1 MKYIMFRKEK
11 DGAITHYPVLFP
23 NDLVHDDVAECLM
36 TGPLKGFSVRSAGFV
51 SSIGKGEGVHGRS
64 DTLDAFSHPDDKDI
78 INGQDYGAAFDFT
91 NA

>member
-1 MKYIMFRKEK
+1 MKYIMFKKERN
-11 DGAITHYPVLFP
+11 GAITHYPVLFP
-23 NDLVHDDVAECLM
+23 NDLVHSDVAEWLM
-36 TGPLKGFSVRSAGFV
+36 TGPLEGFSVRSAGFV

-64 DTLDAFSHPDDKDI
+64 DTLGVSSHPDDKDI

>member
-1 MKYIMFRKEK
+1 MKYIMFKKERN
-11 DGAITHYPVLFP
+11 GAVTHYPVLFP
-23 NDLVHDDVAECLM
+23 SDLVHADVAEWLM
-36 TGPLKGFSVRSAGFV
+36 TGPLEGFSVRSAGFV

-64 DTLDAFSHPDDKDI
+64 DTLGVSSHPDDKDI